1 MTTALH
7 LRRADARADH
17 PLTRTPAVVTLWVTA
32 GVLILLGLSWP
43 LAAGG
48 VGARSTPWLPVAAV
62 SILGGCAALGWPRPA
77 SVGPTAPQ
85 LMLLLGAAGMV
96 GGLWLDTRAGGFAA
110 ATALCLSNSL
120 DLPATLWVHW
130 RQLPMMHIGLIAGG
144 RATGPLLHSL
154 RRGCRRQFCARLA
167 QNLVCS
173 GWMSI
178 GMAAGSLV
186 FMHLAVQVDE
196 RAPTAMLGGMFGGM
210 VWGMV
215 ASVSL
220 YRVWVRGSAR
230 HG

>member
-1 MTTALH
+1 MITRMH
-7 LRRADARADH
+7 LRPAGVPKDY
-17 PLTRTPAVVTLWVTA
+17 PLPRTPGVTTLWVTA

-48 VGARSTPWLPVAAV
+48 MGAQSTPWLPVTV
-62 SILGGCAALGWPRPA
+62 LSILGGCAALGWLRPA

-85 LMLLLGAAGMV
+85 LMLLLGTAGMV
-96 GGLWLDTRAGGFAA
+96 GGLWLDTRAGVFAA
-110 ATALCLSNSL
+110 AAALCLSKPL
-120 DLPATLWVHW
+120 DLPATLWLHW
-130 RQLPMMHIGLIAGG
+130 QQWPMMHIGMIAGG
-144 RATGPLLHSL
+144 LATGPLLRSL

-167 QNLVCS
+167 QNLICS
-173 GWMSI
+173 GWMLI

-220 YRVWVRGSAR
+220 YRAWVRGSAG